1 MQLLRLLY
9 RAGGIW
15 LNREADIHAAALAYF
30 VPFALTPLF
39 LLSITFVGLLIGGN
53 EVATLLLG
61 WGNVIDPDLTAL
73 LDSSVRN
80 FNTLTTTYV
89 VPLFAIMFFSVMIIV
104 SLNSL
109 GAGLHKIWSVNV
121 HGFRIMIER
130 SVRSLLF
137 VLLLQ
142 AYLVCIIMLNRTVT
156 YIAHVPVVQL
166 LELLYPALIFLTT
179 LILITLGYGLIP
191 VAAPSFRARLYGAL
205 VASVLFFFTRELVSI
220 HTAASPIPDVFGAA
234 GLVILLLVW
243 IYVSASIIL
252 YGAAFAAAYEESNGR
267 LIVTR

>member
-1 MQLLRLLY
+1 MRLFRLLY

-15 LNREADIHAAALAYF
+15 FGREADIHAAALAYF

-39 LLSITFVGLLIGGN
+39 LLSITFVGMLIGGN

-61 WGNVIDPDLTAL
+61 WGNVIDPELTAL
-73 LDSSVRN
+73 LDTSVRN
-80 FNTLTTTYV
+80 FTVLTTTYM
-89 VPLFAIMFFSVMIIV
+89 VPLFAILFFSLMIIV

-109 GAGLHKIWSVNV
+109 GAGLHKVWNV
-121 HGFRIMIER
+121 DAHGFKNIIER
-130 SVRSLLF
+130 SIRSLLF

-166 LELLYPALIFLTT
+166 LELFYPVLIFFTT
-179 LILITLGYGLIP
+179 LVLITLGYGLIP

-205 VASVLFFFTRELVSI
+205 VASVLFFFTKELVAI
-220 HTAASPIPDVFGAA
+220 HSAASPIPDVFGAA
-234 GLVILLLVW
+234 GLIILLLVW

-267 LIVTR
+267 LVVTK